1 MTVSYFGEI
10 TDSVTVDRNINEVF
24 DFISDFSNCKE
35 WDPGVV
41 DSFKFDDKYY
51 LNTVFKNTHNTMI
64 YKIDFIDKPNK
75 VVLSGNGSII
85 KAVDT
90 IEFVKIEENK
100 TQINYKANISLKGWR
115 KPFIIF
121 LSNALDQ
128 LGKKAMNGIEN
139 YYSKSNN

>member
-1 MTVSYFGEI
+1 MTVSYCGEI

-24 DFISDFSNCKE
+24 DFISDFSNCKL

-41 DSFKFDDKYY
+41 DSFKFDKQYY
-51 LNTVFKNTHNTMI
+51 LNTVFNNTHNTMI

-75 VVLSGNGSII
+75 VILSGNGSSV
-85 KAVDT
+85 KAIDT
-90 IEFVKIEENK
+90 IEFVKLEDNK

-121 LSNALDQ
+121 LRNSLDQ
-128 LGKKAMNGIEN
+128 LGKNAMKGILD
-139 YYSKSNN
+139 YYSESNN